1 MRRTR
6 LTAPVG
12 FLLAWVLLAGLPA
25 AALATA
31 PEMRGEWEL
40 VLKSSG
46 QTLKGK
52 TLISEEA
59 NVKGEFASHTVQFE
73 SGDTGTFSGTL
84 EGGKASVTITTAP
97 LGSFPAGEFVSTT
110 MTVEVGVSSLAL
122 SGEGAFTLGVQKAPG
137 TLTATRIKTYKQIE
151 EQEAREKREREESE
165 ARANVRGEWALTLE
179 NGPEKVNGTALI
191 TAEANSKNE
200 FASSGAL
207 FESVIPGAF
216 SGTLEGSKATV
227 KITTQAAGPFPAGEF
242 TSTKIVVTSTVN
254 SMSMSGSGKLTLG
267 TNELEG
273 TLLTATR
280 IKTHQE
286 VEQATK
292 EREAKEKRE
301 KEALEAKQKA
311 EREAQEKATRE
322 AKEKQEREAQEKTAR
337 EAKEKQER
345 EAQEKTAREAKE
357 KQEREA
363 REAAEKAAIA
373 TTRLV
378 SVQLA
383 GKTFTVGAAELIS
396 LQFTNPN
403 PYAIAGRVTLLP
415 AKSGRAGKSSAGG
428 TGKKAGSLG
437 TVSFGISSKG
447 EQLVKLKLS
456 QRGRAELARH
466 KTLHVLATV
475 ITEASGQTTAT
486 KTFSLT
492 LRTAKPAHG
501 KH

>member
-97 LGSFPAGEFVSTT
+97 LGPFPAGEFVSTT
-110 MTVEVGVSSLAL
+110 MTVEAGVSSLAL
-122 SGEGAFTLGVQKAPG
+122 SGGGTLTLGVQKAPG
-137 TLTATRIKTYKQIE
+137 TLTATRLKTYKQIE

-280 IKTHQE
+280 IRTHQE

-292 EREAKEKRE
+292 EREAKEKQEKEALEAKEKAEREATEKAAREAKEKQE

-311 EREAQEKATRE
+311 
-322 AKEKQEREAQEKTAR
+322 
-337 EAKEKQER
+337 ER

-383 GKTFTVGAAELIS
+383 GKTFTVGATELIS

-437 TVSFGISSKG
+437 AVSFGISSKG

-466 KTLHVLATV
+466 KTLHVIATV
-475 ITEASGQTTAT
+475 ITEASGQPTTT

-492 LRTAKPAHG
+492 LHAAKPARS

>member
-97 LGSFPAGEFVSTT
+97 LGPFPAGEFVSTT
-110 MTVEVGVSSLAL
+110 MTVEVGASSLAL

-227 KITTQAAGPFPAGEF
+227 KITTQATGPFPAGEF

-292 EREAKEKRE
+292 EREAKEKQE

-311 EREAQEKATRE
+311 EREAQEKAARE
-322 AKEKQEREAQEKTAR
+322 AKEKQEKEAL
-337 EAKEKQER
+337 EAKQKAER

-383 GKTFTVGAAELIS
+383 GKTFTVGATELIS
-396 LQFTNPN
+396 LQITNPN
-403 PYAIAGRVTLLP
+403 PYAISGRVTLLP

>member
-345 EAQEKTAREAKE
+345 EA
-357 KQEREA
+357 